1 MCSTDTVLIVF
12 CIFFFQILWKVRH
25 CCLWEI
31 RTYLSLSLENLLV
44 SLFLDKI
51 FSTIYPLRSKHQWT
65 FCIRK
70 EQQTPP
76 QTVVYVT
83 VPYTGFWFSL
93 FTWSVYVFLNCLA
106 FALPFDL
113 FHYYCK
119 WYFSK
124 SFTKTNHCNKN
135 ISLVYSLI
143 TSNLEWMNHDRA
155 VQHQIKWTYCAEMTL
170 DMK

>member
-1 MCSTDTVLIVF
+1 MCSTDIVLIVF
-12 CIFFFQILWKVRH
+12 CIFSFQILWKVRH

-83 VPYTGFWFSL
+83 VPYTGFDFPFSPGLCMFSWTASLLL
-93 FTWSVYVFLNCLA
+93 FPLTYSIIIASDISQSHLQRQIIV
-106 FALPFDL
+106 
-113 FHYYCK
+113 
-119 WYFSK
+119 
-124 SFTKTNHCNKN
+124 TKTFLWSTPWLLPILN
-135 ISLVYSLI
+135 
-143 TSNLEWMNHDRA
+143 EWN
-155 VQHQIKWTYCAEMTL
+155 MTEQFSIR
-170 DMK
+170 

>member
-1 MCSTDTVLIVF
+1 MCSTDIVLIVF
-12 CIFFFQILWKVRH
+12 CIFSFQILWKVRH

-83 VPYTGFWFSL
+83 VPYTGFDFPFSPGL
-93 FTWSVYVFLNCLA
+93 CMFSWTASLLVFPLTYSIIIASDISQSHLQRQIIV
-106 FALPFDL
+106 
-113 FHYYCK
+113 
-119 WYFSK
+119 
-124 SFTKTNHCNKN
+124 TKTFLWSTPWLLPILN
-135 ISLVYSLI
+135 
-143 TSNLEWMNHDRA
+143 EWN
-155 VQHQIKWTYCAEMTL
+155 MTEQFSIR
-170 DMK
+170 